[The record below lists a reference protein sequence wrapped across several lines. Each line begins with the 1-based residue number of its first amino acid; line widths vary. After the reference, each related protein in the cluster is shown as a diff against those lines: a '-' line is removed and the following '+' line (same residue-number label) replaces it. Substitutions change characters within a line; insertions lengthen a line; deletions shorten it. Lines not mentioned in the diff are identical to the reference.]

1 MLFYIDDEE
10 IVFWCFVALMHDRT
24 RNWRTV
30 YTEDFPKVKSMC
42 RVLEQKIKYNFPDVL
57 KHLNENGLEIE
68 GTFSSFFMTLYVY
81 RTPLEIA
88 TRLFEIFILDGETAL
103 IKALLRVIELRKR
116 KILRLEDEALQK
128 YMLETIIEE
137 CIDRYSI
144 SSLIS

>member
-1 MLFYIDDEE
+1 
-10 IVFWCFVALMHDRT
+10 
-24 RNWRTV
+24 
-30 YTEDFPKVKSMC
+30 
-42 RVLEQKIKYNFPDVL
+42 
-57 KHLNENGLEIE
+57 
-68 GTFSSFFMTLYVY
+68 MTLYVY

-128 YMLETIIEE
+128 YMLENIIEE

-144 SSLIS
+144 SSLI